1 MLVRQKKIT
10 LIYEINVFSVKA
22 WDSCIMYKRW
32 LVYKIQVHHHRLLS
46 IKQLKMEETFF
57 TSHLNL
63 RYAVIAFV
71 LFQFTHVKCKM
82 HKHDQ
87 STPYLYIG
95 IYIEVVSC
103 ACACSAFFVPLRR
116 SGQPAQRYLRVRL
129 SSGTFL
135 MNINV
140 CRTDKLYAIMQHK
153 VYTTIIKKF
162 FLN

>member
-1 MLVRQKKIT
+1 MLVRHKKIT
-10 LIYEINVFSVKA
+10 LIHEINVFSVKA

-32 LVYKIQVHHHRLLS
+32 HLYNIQVQDHRLLS
-46 IKQLKMEETFF
+46 IKQLKMVETFF
-57 TSHLNL
+57 TLHLHL
-63 RYAVIAFV
+63 QYAIIVFA

-95 IYIEVVSC
+95 IYIGVVSC
-103 ACACSAFFVPLRR
+103 ACACSAFFPLRR
-116 SGQPAQRYLRVRL
+116 SSQPAQRRLRVRL

-140 CRTDKLYAIMQHK
+140 CRTDKINYML
-153 VYTTIIKKF
+153 
-162 FLN
+162 

>member
-1 MLVRQKKIT
+1 MLVRHKKIT

-32 LVYKIQVHHHRLLS
+32 PVYKIQVHDHRLLS

-57 TSHLNL
+57 TLHLNM

-71 LFQFTHVKCKM
+71 LFQFTHVKM
-82 HKHDQ
+82 HKHNQ

-103 ACACSAFFVPLRR
+103 AWACSDFFLPLRR
-116 SGQPAQRYLRVRL
+116 SGQPAQRCLGVRL

-140 CRTDKLYAIMQHK
+140 CRTDRLYAIMQHK
-153 VYTTIIKKF
+153 VFTTIIKKF

>member
-1 MLVRQKKIT
+1 MLVRHKKIT

-32 LVYKIQVHHHRLLS
+32 PVYKIQVHDHRLLK

-57 TSHLNL
+57 TLHLNL

-71 LFQFTHVKCKM
+71 LFQFTHVKI
-82 HKHDQ
+82 HKHDP

-103 ACACSAFFVPLRR
+103 AWACTDFFCPYVDRIN
-116 SGQPAQRYLRVRL
+116 QPKDA
-129 SSGTFL
+129 
-135 MNINV
+135 
-140 CRTDKLYAIMQHK
+140 
-153 VYTTIIKKF
+153 
-162 FLN
+162 